1 MNEKGLVN
9 KKYLDTLMLC
19 NKIDRTQFAKQG
31 IFQEIYDSQV
41 DMRIMLKWAVKQK
54 ILNFGK
60 SLLIVALVLRC
71 VNAKIDTE
79 ENVVKLEN
87 FVVDLMKNYTKY
99 VERKL
104 YISMLESLTTQLRF
118 LSEKGV
124 ERTLHTIRK
133 YKICDVDSEHIIK
146 LNDRHMV
153 VKDTEVING
162 DKYLVLD
169 DFEHKYKV
177 FMIVI
182 RQNKIEFVS
191 KIEKDKHDILDD
203 VISDREIDFVIKFY
217 DLDDEVYVRKLC
229 K

>member
-71 VNAKIDTE
+71 VNTKIDTE

-182 RQNKIEFVS
+182 RQNKIEFVN

>member
-71 VNAKIDTE
+71 VNTKIDTE